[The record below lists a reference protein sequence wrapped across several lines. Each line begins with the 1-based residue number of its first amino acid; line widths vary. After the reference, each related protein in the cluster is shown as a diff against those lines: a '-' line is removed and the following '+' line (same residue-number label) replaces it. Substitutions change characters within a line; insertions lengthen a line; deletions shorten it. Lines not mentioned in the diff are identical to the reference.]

1 MRTRL
6 ADAAPTLR
14 LADIGDAW
22 TVVATQDT
30 AAFRFD
36 WMWRL
41 DRAEVSAFHMAF
53 DGGALLKAQR
63 KAAGGLTE
71 LVAKRAS
78 GARRVRL

>member
-36 WMWRL
+36 WAWRL
-41 DRAEVSAFHMAF
+41 GRGEQDAFHLAF
-53 DGGALLKAQR
+53 ETGALLKAQR
-63 KAAGGLTE
+63 RAAGGLVE
-71 LVAKRAS
+71 LVAKRAA